1 MLGVARL
8 RPPTP
13 KERTKLEP
21 PASARFSRTPRRGYS
36 RKSEGGENRRG
47 GRSEVTRY
55 GEKHHVF
62 VAQRE
67 RKHVLPRLATIHRYR
82 SAYLMRAD
90 RGDTRAAQIRATRLR
105 PPAVTRHANSR
116 ARRKQVSQRARAQRA
131 HPRTHL
137 DDPKVILFACFLKSA
152 AARRDPAL
160 GVGPS
165 AIVARALR
173 ARKARVRA
181 YVGI

>member
-1 MLGVARL
+1 MLGVAQL

-13 KERTKLEP
+13 KERAKLVEP

-36 RKSEGGENRRG
+36 RKSEGGDNRRG

-116 ARRKQVSQRARAQRA
+116 ARRKQVSQRARAQRV

-137 DDPKVILFACFLKSA
+137 DASKVILFACFLLQRLA
-152 AARRDPAL
+152 ETQ
-160 GVGPS
+160 PS
-165 AIVARALR
+165 A
-173 ARKARVRA
+173 
-181 YVGI
+181 